1 MALQIRRAH
10 RSLHSLQDQ
19 IGLRTSNRTSRGKV
33 PGTFPVLREL
43 TQRPLTLV
51 PAVKS
56 AVFLWLS
63 VLTLTGCAGSDKWII
78 YKLDET
84 KSPTA
89 LFMGHK
95 EFKES
100 ETGPEVDKLE
110 QISRTKEKDLDSGKP
125 IVDERDDS
133 QVVIY
138 LPTQYPAKCTID
150 EKPFNQPD
158 AAVVPKTPTGA
169 RDLSVNALDA
179 RAPGLPF
186 VCHLN
191 VRGKGGTEF
200 SYKIV
205 KVGQGGSS
213 DELKLQDSIRVHAL
227 YRFRIMAGPVYTSLS
242 KKTKSYSLQP
252 TSAGNK
258 VVTSSDASEGPVNYP
273 LFLKIYWTPRGR
285 DILVDPP
292 SCFESWRCL
301 ERINPIVGINL
312 VDHPLQHFYTG
323 LSFEPVRGVDIV
335 GGAHW
340 AKVQELTGGFS
351 ENQET
356 TADSLP
362 TKHKFKGGW
371 FAGVT
376 VDVGVATA
384 WLTNSLI
391 QGIKSLK
398 N

>member
-1 MALQIRRAH
+1 M
-10 RSLHSLQDQ
+10 
-19 IGLRTSNRTSRGKV
+19 
-33 PGTFPVLREL
+33 
-43 TQRPLTLV
+43 
-51 PAVKS
+51 
-56 AVFLWLS
+56 
-63 VLTLTGCAGSDKWII
+63 LTLTGCAGSDKWII
-78 YKLDET
+78 YKLDEA

-95 EFKES
+95 EFKET

-110 QISRTKEKDLDSGKP
+110 MINETEEKKLSSGKP
-125 IVDERDDS
+125 IVNERDDS

-138 LPTQYPAKCTID
+138 LPTPYPAKCTVD
-150 EKPFNQPD
+150 EKPFTQPD
-158 AAVVPKTPTGA
+158 AAIVPETPSGKNAFRVDAIGNA
-169 RDLSVNALDA
+169 R
-179 RAPGLPF
+179 GLPF

-200 SYKIV
+200 TYKIF

-213 DELKLQDSIRVHAL
+213 DELKLQDSIRVHPL
-227 YRFRIMAGPVYTSLS
+227 YRFRIMAGPVYSSLS

-252 TSAGNK
+252 TAAGNK

-273 LFLKIYWTPRGR
+273 LFLKIYWTPKGR

-351 ENQET
+351 DNQET
-356 TADSLP
+356 TANSLP